1 MPYTL
6 LDDEPAPKQKGYVL
20 LDDAPKNN
28 GVSDNPL
35 IGAGVGVFS
44 GVGKASL
51 NLQDLAGKGLSL
63 IGADKLGGSLSA
75 DAEEKRKKMEAS
87 VAPYRE
93 NSPISVGSGELAGE
107 IGATLPVGGIVGKGI
122 QAASKLPMLSR
133 FAPELSNLAES
144 ATTSGMRAG
153 NATGA
158 TGLATRIAGGAA
170 TGGASAGL
178 LDPDSAGTG
187 ALIGGA
193 LPPALKVVGGA
204 GKMLGGVARKVASSG
219 VSDDVAALANRAKE
233 LGIDIPA
240 DRIANSKPLNA
251 IASGLNYVPFSGRA
265 ASEELMNSQ
274 LNRAVSKTFGQD
286 SPNVT
291 MALRK
296 ANDQLGAQF
305 DHTLKNNGVKFD
317 DRLLNDITD
326 VYTKAEKELGSD
338 ALKPITNQINEL
350 FDKGQS
356 GIIDGQAAYNIKKTL
371 DRIGKGSS
379 NEAFHARELKDA
391 LMDSLDRSLGPDQ
404 AAAFAKTRQQYG
416 NMRALEKLAPNGVEG
431 ELSAARLANMR
442 NINNQPLQELA
453 DIAAQFVKPREGQ
466 HGAMQR
472 GAAAVGIGSMTG
484 LPGLAATMAG
494 GRGAN
499 AALNSQ
505 RLKSLMT
512 GQALDEGKL
521 SKLLGSDTA
530 QKLILR
536 SAPVVSSQ

>member
-6 LDDEPAPKQKGYVL
+6 LDDEPASKQKGYVL

-28 GVSDNPL
+28 GISDNPL
-35 IGAGVGVFS
+35 IGAGVGMFS

-63 IGADKLGGSLSA
+63 IGAEKLGGSLSK
-75 DAEEKRKKMEAS
+75 DAEEKRQKMEAS
-87 VAPYRE
+87 VAPYRK
-93 NSPISVGSGELAGE
+93 NSPISVGGGELAGE

-122 QAASKLPMLSR
+122 QAASKLPILSR

-178 LDPDSAGTG
+178 IEPESAGTG
-187 ALIGGA
+187 AVIGGI
-193 LPPALKVVGGA
+193 LPPALKAVGAA
-204 GKMLGGVARKVASSG
+204 GKTLGGVARKIASAG
-219 VSDDVAALANRAKE
+219 VSDDIAALASRAKE

-240 DRIANSKPLNA
+240 DRITNSRPLNA

-265 ASEELMNSQ
+265 ASEDLMNSQ

-317 DRLLNDITD
+317 NQLLNDITD
-326 VYTKAEKELGSD
+326 VYTKAENELGSD

-350 FDKGQS
+350 FEKGQT
-356 GIIDGQAAYNIKKTL
+356 GTIDGQAAYNIKRTL
-371 DRIGKGSS
+371 DRLGRQ
-379 NEAFHARELKDA
+379 NTPTAFHALELKGK
-391 LMDSLDRSLGPDQ
+391 LMEGLDRSLGPDQ
-404 AAAFAKTRQQYG
+404 AADFAKTRQQYG
-416 NMRALEKLAPNGVEG
+416 NMLALEKLAKNGAEG
-431 ELSAARLANMR
+431 EISAARLANMK
-442 NINNQPLQELA
+442 NINNEPLQELA

-466 HGAMQR
+466 HGAAQR
-472 GAAAVGIGSMTG
+472 AAAGIVGTSVAG
-484 LPGLAATMAG
+484 PAAMALG
-494 GRGAN
+494 AGVGRIAN
-499 AALNSQ
+499 SALNSN

-512 GQALDEGKL
+512 GQTIDEGKL
-521 SKLLGSDTA
+521 SKLLGSDAA

-536 SAPVVSSQ
+536 SAPASSSQ